1 MKDIPHSLIRLK
13 GKSGLIGVTVVFV
26 VSLFPLGSFVYFHS
40 PHFWTQ
46 TESSLSII
54 LLIGTVLLVLS
65 EGHHLEL
72 WARSDGQIPNRLS
85 DLGHRAG
92 GLLYFV
98 AIGYMVLGAGNFP
111 ALHLLIYASAAIF
124 YTNRLLLL
132 YPSNAGESQ
141 SQKDW
146 KRFTLLFL
154 VELLIFGILLW
165 FFYFRGA

>member
-1 MKDIPHSLIRLK
+1 MKDIPHSLIRSK
-13 GKSGLIGVTVVFV
+13 GKAGLIGVTVVFV
-26 VSLFPLGSFVYFHS
+26 VSLFPLGTFVYFHS

-46 TESSLSII
+46 NETSLSII

-65 EGHHLEL
+65 EAYHLKL

-92 GLLYFV
+92 DLLYFV
-98 AIGYMVLGAGNFP
+98 AIGSAVLGAGDFP

-132 YPSNAGESQ
+132 YPSNAGENQ
-141 SQKDW
+141 SLKDW

-154 VELLIFGILLW
+154 VEFLVFGILLW
-165 FFYFRGA
+165 FFYFQGD